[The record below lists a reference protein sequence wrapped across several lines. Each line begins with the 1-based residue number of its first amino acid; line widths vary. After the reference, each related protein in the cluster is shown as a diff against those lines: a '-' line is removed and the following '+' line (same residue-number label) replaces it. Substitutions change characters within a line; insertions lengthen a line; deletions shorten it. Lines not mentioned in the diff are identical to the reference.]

1 MMEIYWSASLKL
13 EYFMYD
19 VWPIMMTVPLL
30 IYTEECNTR
39 GGSSYTYALVEQ
51 WHYVQ
56 FVIYFVL
63 LLIMLNSLIYYL
75 YLILLSPLSD
85 TGSFV
90 ISLERYR
97 FYCYLPWAIQVLFL
111 SPPEWYRFYFYIPW
125 AILYLILLSPLSDTL
140 SYIVISLEWYFI
152 LYCYLPWAI
161 QVLLLS
167 PLNDTS
173 SFVISPEQ
181 YRFIINYEPVIANV
195 LL

>member
-1 MMEIYWSASLKL
+1 
-13 EYFMYD
+13 MYD

-125 AILYLILLSPLSDTL
+125 VILYLILLSPLSGTL

>member
-1 MMEIYWSASLKL
+1 
-13 EYFMYD
+13 MYD

-39 GGSSYTYALVEQ
+39 GGSNYTSALVEK

-125 AILYLILLSPLSDTL
+125 AINLYCYLPWAILYLTLLSPLSDTL
-140 SYIVISLEWYFI
+140 SYIVISLERYFI

-167 PLNDTS
+167 PLNDTG